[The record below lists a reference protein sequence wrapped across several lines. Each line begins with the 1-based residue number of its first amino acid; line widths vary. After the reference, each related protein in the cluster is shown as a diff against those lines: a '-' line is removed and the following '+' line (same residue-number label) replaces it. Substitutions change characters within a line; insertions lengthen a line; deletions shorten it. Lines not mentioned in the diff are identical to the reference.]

1 MARTAWLA
9 ALPLVLA
16 AAAGWAQPAITV
28 QLRHRNAESL
38 ITALRPQI
46 EPATLAGAG
55 MQLQLTAPP
64 SDAARVMRLIE
75 QSDRPLQPLVV
86 RLSGEPPSAL
96 SAPAGSSGAQA
107 GLSAEAPA
115 SARGAPAGELRAK
128 ADDRSVTLSTGA
140 MPPDPHGN
148 AQLLSTAR
156 AMPPDPHGNAQ
167 TLSTG
172 RAMPPDPYGN
182 ARVLSTQPGAAAA
195 ELFEGDPLRISMPA
209 SQSLWVGVNDRHRRP
224 SPSTPAAAPGR
235 TAGSRAAGAASD
247 VAAVVHFEA
256 VSDFTARIWVAGDTV
271 AIDLAPRAAGR
282 VDGAA
287 DPDVEPVTV
296 YGRLGQWIALADS
309 GTELQSTD
317 TVESGAPRVGLW
329 IKVDPAPRP
338 PVSE

>member
-1 MARTAWLA
+1 MARMAWLA

-16 AAAGWAQPAITV
+16 AAGWAQPAVTV
-28 QLRHRNAESL
+28 QLHHRNAESL
-38 ITALRPQI
+38 ITALRPLI
-46 EPATLAGAG
+46 GPATLAGAG
-55 MQLQLTAPP
+55 MQLQVTAPP

-86 RLSGEPPSAL
+86 RLSAEPASAL

-107 GLSAEAPA
+107 GLSAEASA
-115 SARGAPAGELRAK
+115 SARGAPAGELHAK

-148 AQLLSTAR
+148 AEVLSTGR

-167 TLSTG
+167 
-172 RAMPPDPYGN
+172 
-182 ARVLSTQPGAAAA
+182 VLSTQPGAAAA

-209 SQSLWVGVNDRHRRP
+209 SQSLWVGLNGRRRGP
-224 SPSTPAAAPGR
+224 NPSTPAAAPGG

-247 VAAVVHFEA
+247 VAAVVHFDA

-271 AIDLAPRAAGR
+271 AIDLSPRAAGR
-282 VDGAA
+282 VDGAP
-287 DPDVEPVTV
+287 DPNSEPVTV

-309 GTELQSTD
+309 GGELQPIGNA
-317 TVESGAPRVGLW
+317 ESGAARAGLW
-329 IKVDPAPRP
+329 IKVERAPRP
-338 PVSE
+338 PGLE